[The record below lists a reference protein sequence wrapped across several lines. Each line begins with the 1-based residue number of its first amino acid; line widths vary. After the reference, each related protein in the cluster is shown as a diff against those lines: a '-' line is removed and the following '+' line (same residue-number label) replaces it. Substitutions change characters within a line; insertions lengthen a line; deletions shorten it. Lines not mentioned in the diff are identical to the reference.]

1 MTNDGMELQGR
12 VAIITGGAK
21 GMGGKIAL
29 ELARQGARLC
39 LAARDRDALEA
50 EVGAIRR
57 ECPDVEAI
65 TVSVDVRD
73 EEQVKSMAA
82 AALEAFGA
90 LDILVNAAGVTGP
103 VETPAHKIS
112 LEDWD
117 HILDVNLKGT
127 FLCCKHI
134 IPTLIE
140 KKWGKIVNIAGT
152 ASLRGYVNRAA
163 YSSSKWA
170 VRGFTRTLALELGPY
185 NINVN
190 CVCPGPTLGDRMK
203 KMIRDKAKLW
213 DCSTEEVYDKYTKE
227 MALGRFIE
235 EEEIASAIVYLCSAA
250 SRSMT
255 GQALVIDGGW
265 DV

>member
-152 ASLRGYVNRAA
+152 ASPRGYVNRAA